1 MAIIGR
7 RRKRGLSTTQIIACG
22 FLISMII
29 GMVLLMLPVSS
40 KDGTFTNPV
49 DALFTATTSVCVTGL
64 TTVSTAEHW
73 SVFGQIVIM
82 ILIQFYYCYT
92 SYCFQT
98 HNFKGAPSYKGRI

>member
-49 DALFTATTSVCVTGL
+49 DALFTATTSV
-64 TTVSTAEHW
+64 
-73 SVFGQIVIM
+73 
-82 ILIQFYYCYT
+82 
-92 SYCFQT
+92 
-98 HNFKGAPSYKGRI
+98 

>member
-49 DALFTATTSVCVTGL
+49 DLRRLPQLLQYVLRGL
-64 TTVSTAEHW
+64 RLYRQRSIGVY
-73 SVFGQIVIM
+73 
-82 ILIQFYYCYT
+82 LD
-92 SYCFQT
+92 
-98 HNFKGAPSYKGRI
+98 R